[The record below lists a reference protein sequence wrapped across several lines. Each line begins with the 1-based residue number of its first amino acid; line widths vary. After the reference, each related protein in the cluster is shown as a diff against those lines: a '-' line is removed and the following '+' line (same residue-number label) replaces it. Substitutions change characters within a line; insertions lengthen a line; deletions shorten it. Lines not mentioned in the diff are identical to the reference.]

1 MTAIDAI
8 ASDFTAMLRAGQFEA
23 AGEKYW
29 ASDVVSIEPAD
40 LPGGIR
46 ASVVGIDAARI
57 KCAARF
63 GTALVDEIGIDGPF
77 VTGDQFTLFLDLV
90 TLDPVT
96 GKRRS
101 LTEIALYT
109 VRNNRIAEERHFYD

>member
-1 MTAIDAI
+1 MPSAVDVARE
-8 ASDFTAMLRAGQFEA
+8 FTAMLRAGQFEA
-23 AGEKYW
+23 AGERYW
-29 ASDVVSIEPAD
+29 ASDVISIEPAD

-46 ASVVGIDAARI
+46 ASVAGIDAARI

-63 GTALVDEIGIDGPF
+63 GTALAGESEIDGPC
-77 VTGDQFTLFLDLV
+77 VTGDQFALFLDLV
-90 TLDPVT
+90 TLDPVS

-109 VRNNRIAEERHFYD
+109 VRGDRIAEERHFYD

>member
-1 MTAIDAI
+1 MTAIDVI
-8 ASDFTAMLRAGQFEA
+8 ASDFTAMLRAGRFEA

-46 ASVVGIDAARI
+46 ASVAGIDAARI

-63 GTALVDEIGIDGPF
+63 GSALTDEIGIDGPF
-77 VTGDQFTLFLDLV
+77 VTGDQFALFLDLV
-90 TLDPVT
+90 TLDPVNGT
-96 GKRRS
+96 RRS

-109 VRNNRIAEERHFYD
+109 VRDNMIAEERHFYD